1 MEKKILKLTENK
13 ITKNGRIIT
22 YENDFY
28 TVKECKIQYGVY
40 IDIRPKRKFIPSIYT
55 NFDLEECKV
64 KKFDIGT
71 TAYSET
77 TEDDIRS
84 IIKGYEMALLTV
96 EQLKEMYLDE
106 EK

>member
-28 TVKECKIQYGVY
+28 TVKECKIQYGT
-40 IDIRPKRKFIPSIYT
+40 DINIIPKRKFIPSIFAC
-55 NFDLEECKV
+55 FDINEL
-64 KKFDIGT
+64 KKFDIET
-71 TAYSET
+71 TAYGQTSEN
-77 TEDDIRS
+77 DIRS

-106 EK
+106 EE

>member
-1 MEKKILKLTENK
+1 MEKKILRLVEDKMTK
-13 ITKNGRIIT
+13 IGRVRI

-28 TVKECKIQYGVY
+28 TVKECKIQYGVD
-40 IDIRPKRKFIPSIYT
+40 IDIRPKRKFTPSIFAY
-55 NFDLEECKV
+55 FDINELKL
-64 KKFDIGT
+64 KKFDIET

-106 EK
+106 EE

>member
-1 MEKKILKLTENK
+1 MEKKILRLVEDK
-13 ITKNGRIIT
+13 ITKIGRIIT

-28 TVKECKIQYGVY
+28 TVKERKRQYG
-40 IDIRPKRKFIPSIYT
+40 IDIEIRPKGNFIPSIYT
-55 NFDLEECKV
+55 DFDLEECKV

-77 TEDDIRS
+77 TEDDIRE

-106 EK
+106 EE

>member
-1 MEKKILKLTENK
+1 MEKKILRLVEDKMTK
-13 ITKNGRIIT
+13 IGRVKI

-28 TVKECKIQYGVY
+28 TVKEYKRQYGVD

-106 EK
+106 EE